1 MNYVF
6 LAIAIGAAVF
16 STTVLLLLS
25 AGDRSAT
32 EARLMEISAIVA
44 SGNLK
49 YQPRSLMERLT
60 EPLVPLRK
68 WMKSFDESLAFRL
81 SLGGFRK
88 PEHADTFVN
97 AKLVGLVLGIIGATF
112 TRSNFVIVAL
122 FCGALGFFAP
132 DLYLIRQTARRKS
145 KMSEA
150 LPDLIDLL
158 IICIDAGLGMDQAV
172 LKVADEMKP
181 VCPELS
187 EELQMIGRE
196 QRAGKP
202 RTDAWRT
209 MAERNDLDIVRQFVG
224 MLTQSEKFGTPI
236 ARSLLVFSESLRT
249 KRLLKAEELAAKTT
263 VKLIFPLVLCIFP
276 AMFIVLLGPAI
287 LSIRKV
293 FGQ

>member
-1 MNYVF
+1 MNYAL

-16 STTVLLLLS
+16 STTVLVLLS
-25 AGDRSAT
+25 AADRSAT
-32 EARLMEISAIVA
+32 ETRLLEISAIVA

-60 EPLVPLRK
+60 APLVPLRK

-88 PEHADTFVN
+88 SEHADTFVN
-97 AKLVGLVLGIIGATF
+97 AKLTGLVVGMIAATF
-112 TRSNFVIVAL
+112 TGRNFIIMAL

-132 DLYLIRQTARRKS
+132 DFYLIRQTARRKS

-172 LKVADEMKP
+172 LKVSEEMKP
-181 VCPELS
+181 MCPELS
-187 EELQMIGRE
+187 EELLMISRE

-202 RTDAWRT
+202 RIDAWRT
-209 MAERNDLDIVRQFVG
+209 MAERNDLEIVRQFVG
-224 MLTQSEKFGTPI
+224 MLTQAEKFGTPI

-287 LSIRKV
+287 ISIRKV